1 MTILPASDAA
11 AVAQA
16 RELFLEYAAE
26 WKLDLCFQNF
36 DAELA
41 SLPGDYAPPQGR
53 LLLARRDEQLAGCV
67 ALRKLEDGGCEMKR
81 LYVRPTF
88 RGQGVGQALA
98 ARIIE
103 EARSIGYSRMRLDTL
118 ARMTAA
124 VALYESLGFQ
134 RIDAYRHNPLEDVV
148 YLELKLR

>member
-1 MTILPASDAA
+1 MTIVQANDAA
-11 AVAQA
+11 ALAHA

-26 WKLDLCFQNF
+26 WKLDLCFQDF

-41 SLPGDYAPPQGR
+41 SLPGGYSAPQGR
-53 LLLARRDEQLAGCV
+53 LLLAYQDTRLAGCV
-67 ALRKLEDGGCEMKR
+67 ALRKLEDGSCEMKR

-88 RGQGVGQALA
+88 RGRGLGQALV

-124 VALYESLGFQ
+124 VALYQSVGFQ

>member
-1 MTILPASDAA
+1 MTIVQASDSA
-11 AVAQA
+11 AVAQV
-16 RELFLEYAAE
+16 RELFVEYAAE

-41 SLPGDYAPPQGR
+41 TLPGDYSPPHGQ
-53 LLLARRDEQLAGCV
+53 LLLARRDERLAGCV
-67 ALRKLEDGGCEMKR
+67 ALRKLEDGSCEMKR
-81 LYVRPTF
+81 LYVRPAF
-88 RGQGVGQALA
+88 RGQGMGQALA

-103 EARSIGYSRMRLDTL
+103 EARSMGYSRMRLDTL

-124 VALYESLGFQ
+124 VALYQSLGFQ

-148 YLELKLR
+148 YLELKL